1 MEYLS
6 KAESYVESTV
16 SYPLSNPY
24 IMAIL
29 KVGLALYAAQ
39 IAPKTPDYLQVWF
52 QNTYIKLIAIATIAF
67 LSERDLQLSI
77 LIAIIYV
84 FGMNLLSGR
93 GILESFADYSS
104 TYVSSGDFK
113 LIEPKSAIYPGCEEV
128 TMDDLYKVFEGD
140 HVKMNQTV
148 QYSFQELMAK
158 SSGKDSK
165 EMLTKIAY
173 AAGLPYNL
181 SFDKPET
188 APYIATLLVNY
199 GFDIKDLCKPPQ

>member
-6 KAESYVESTV
+6 KAESYVESSV
-16 SYPLSNPY
+16 NYSLSNPY
-24 IMAIL
+24 IMAIV

-39 IAPKTPDYLQVWF
+39 IAPKTPEYLQAWF
-52 QNTYIKLIAIATIAF
+52 QNTYVKLFAIGMIAY
-67 LSERDLQLSI
+67 LGERDIQLAI
-77 LIAIIYV
+77 LIAIVYV

-93 GILESFADYSS
+93 GILESFSEYSS
-104 TYVSSGDFK
+104 AYTASGDFK
-113 LIEPKSAIYPGCEEV
+113 LIEPRTAIYPGCEEV

-140 HVKMNQTV
+140 RAKMNQTV

-158 SSGKDSK
+158 TTSKDSK
-165 EMLTKIAY
+165 DMLAKIAY

-199 GFDIKDLCKPPQ
+199 GFNVKDLCKPPV